1 LYYGEEIG
9 MRNVPLKRS
18 ELQDP
23 VGIRFWPIPVGRDG
37 CRSPMQWNDHKN
49 AGFCETMPW
58 LKVHPDFVIRN
69 VTAQQAEPDSLFHF
83 YKKLLAIRKATPA
96 LQKGSF
102 VPLTYEPRRLLA
114 YLRQD
119 AEQTVLVVLNFG
131 KRKVRFAAGPRLRGD
146 WQLLLSNKRSSV
158 PAIKDG
164 WLPLMGNEA
173 SIYIQ
178 KS

>member
-1 LYYGEEIG
+1 
-9 MRNVPLKRS
+9 
-18 ELQDP
+18 
-23 VGIRFWPIPVGRDG
+23 
-37 CRSPMQWNDHKN
+37 
-49 AGFCETMPW
+49 
-58 LKVHPDFVIRN
+58 
-69 VTAQQAEPDSLFHF
+69 
-83 YKKLLAIRKATPA
+83 
-96 LQKGSF
+96 
-102 VPLTYEPRRLLA
+102 LLA